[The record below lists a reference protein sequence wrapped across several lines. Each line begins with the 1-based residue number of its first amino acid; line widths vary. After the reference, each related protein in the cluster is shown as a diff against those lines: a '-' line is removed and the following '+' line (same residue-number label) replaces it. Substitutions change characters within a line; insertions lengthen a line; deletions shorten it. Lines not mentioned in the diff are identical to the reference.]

1 MIKEK
6 WSENFYNNL
15 FISYQTLF
23 RNPFTLTLHCT
34 SPLKISKVI
43 GPGSKLVYS
52 NGNKD
57 SEDIILVIGRF
68 DPTMGFSIY
77 FDMNSNTD
85 LESFYVQAIVDIPL
99 INNNK
104 RKIRVMTTKLPTTER
119 FELTLHS
126 LDEDVGFILLTKS
139 IVIDSLNK
147 NSEEIKDEIDHK
159 LKDVC
164 DQYRCSLERS
174 KVHIN
179 DIIINLPLRIF
190 EFRRGSLIS
199 SILQHNDDIYN
210 MRILFLRLNY
220 DNAFEMINP
229 VLSQFFPENY
239 NKSNAGSSN
248 DVIEFHKVPLETLA
262 LHSKSILYF
271 NMFSEIYIWIGSQL
285 DKNSTKDIIEECM
298 KSVLSFQYKYPY
310 PNIYI
315 FHEGSSMSRRL
326 LCYLIP
332 SHKDPPE
339 LQKTSFSY
347 LKDMEENEYKQM
359 IGKFLKTNDL
369 SYREYLYKIF
379 RK

>member
-6 WSENFYNNL
+6 WSDNFYNNL

-34 SPLKISKVI
+34 SPLVISKVI
-43 GPGSKLVYS
+43 GPGAKLIHS
-52 NGNKD
+52 NGKD

-77 FDMNSNTD
+77 FDMNTNTD
-85 LESFYVQAIVDIPL
+85 LESLYVQAIVDIPL
-99 INNNK
+99 PNNK
-104 RKIRVMTTKLPTTER
+104 RRIRVMTTKLPITER

-126 LDEDVGFILLTKS
+126 LDEDVGFILLTKL
-139 IVIDSLNK
+139 IVIDSLSK
-147 NSEEIKDEIDHK
+147 NSEEIKSDIDQK
-159 LKDVC
+159 LIDIC

-179 DIIINLPLRIF
+179 DIIINLPLRVF

-229 VLSQFFPENY
+229 VLSQFFPENH
-239 NKSNAGSSN
+239 KEGDA
-248 DVIEFHKVPLETLA
+248 IAFHKVPLETLA

-271 NMFSEIYIWIGSQL
+271 NMFSEIYIWIGNGL
-285 DKNSTKDIIEECM
+285 DRNSTKEIIEECM
-298 KSVLSFQYKYPY
+298 KSVLSFHYKYPY

-339 LQKTSFSY
+339 LQKSSFPY
-347 LKDMEENEYKQM
+347 LKDMDENEYKRM
-359 IGKFLKTNDL
+359 IGKFLKTNDY